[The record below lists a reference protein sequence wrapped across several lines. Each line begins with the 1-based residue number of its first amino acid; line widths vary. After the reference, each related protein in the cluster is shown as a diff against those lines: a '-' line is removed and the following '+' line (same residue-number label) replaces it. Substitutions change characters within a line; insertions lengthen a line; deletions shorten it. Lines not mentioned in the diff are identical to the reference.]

1 MTTKY
6 TTLNELPSPPP
17 GKTGWPWSEETP
29 PLPPALPSGEPWPLV
44 SIITPSYNQGEF
56 IEETIRSLLLQGYPN
71 LEYIIIDGG
80 STDES
85 VEIIK
90 KYSPW
95 LTYWVSEPDRGQT
108 HAVNKGFERSSGEI
122 LAWLN
127 SDDTYEKNALQKIAA
142 LFSEK
147 PTVDVVYGNVK
158 IINEGGEKIT
168 ELRSVPFDYQAFL
181 HETVHIASQSA
192 VFWRR
197 KLFFDVGMLGEEY
210 GFAMDRELLVKFAR
224 KKAKFQFIHEI
235 LGTYRCHSSSKTFGT
250 ADQSKQEL
258 LKIEEISQV
267 RQSPTYKLRRL
278 FYRMRQF
285 AFLTI
290 QGDLPYMIFRL
301 GARFRPSA
309 FDRL

>member
-1 MTTKY
+1 MKCPN
-6 TTLNELPSPPP
+6 LNELPPPPP
-17 GKTGWPWSEETP
+17 GKTGWPWTEETL
-29 PLPPALPSGEPWPLV
+29 PLPPCLPNGEPWPLV
-44 SIITPSYNQGEF
+44 SVITPSYNQGEF

-80 STDES
+80 SEDKS
-85 VEIIK
+85 VEIIE

-95 LTYWVSEPDRGQT
+95 LFYWVSEPDRGQT
-108 HAVNKGFERSSGEI
+108 HAVNKGFDRSSGEV

-127 SDDTYEKNALQKIAA
+127 SDDTYEKNALQKVVG
-142 LFSEK
+142 LFSTK
-147 PTVDVVYGNVK
+147 SAIDVVYGNVK
-158 IINEGGEKIT
+158 IIDEVGEKIT

-192 VFWRR
+192 VFWRK
-197 KLFFDVGMLGEEY
+197 KLFFEVGMLSEEY

-224 KKAKFQFIHEI
+224 KNAKFQFLHEV

-250 ADQSKQEL
+250 ADKSKQEL

-267 RQSPTYKLRRL
+267 KQSPIYKLRRF

-285 AFLTI
+285 LFLTI
-290 QGDLPYMIFRL
+290 QGDLPYMVFRF
-301 GARFRPSA
+301 GARFKPSA